1 MRHERQDKQKD
12 CEGGLWTL
20 QVVHIGGSCSILAT
34 RCSGPEVDLVRG
46 IVLFMVG
53 PGSSCNMYA
62 KQYYAK

>member
-1 MRHERQDKQKD
+1 MDIAGSSHRRE
-12 CEGGLWTL
+12 L
-20 QVVHIGGSCSILAT
+20 QFLAT